1 MVERILVALDNSQTN
16 DLVFEEALTLAQQ
29 HQAQLIIVHILSTDE
44 RDPSPLT
51 DLIPYS
57 PSASREQ
64 LVERYQEQLLHA
76 EHQCLA
82 TLHAFAEK
90 ARATGIVAECI
101 QQVGNPR
108 KLICYLA
115 QDWNVEL
122 IVMGQRQRSWLSRC
136 FLGGVSQA
144 VVRRAPCP
152 VHIVR
157 LTGESASPP
166 PQHHQPQEF
175 RFS

>member
-1 MVERILVALDNSQTN
+1 MVERILVALDNSKTN
-16 DLVFEEALTLAQQ
+16 DLVFEEALTLAK
-29 HQAQLIIVHILSTDE
+29 HHDAQLLIVHVLSTDE
-44 RDPSPLT
+44 RDQSPLT

-57 PSASREQ
+57 PSLSREQ
-64 LVERYQEQLLHA
+64 MVERYQQQLWNA
-76 EHQCLA
+76 ECQCLA
-82 TLHAFAEK
+82 TLQSFSEK
-90 ARATGIVAECI
+90 AHANGIMAECI

-108 KLICYLA
+108 QLICYLA
-115 QDWNVEL
+115 QDWNVDL

-166 PQHHQPQEF
+166 SQHHQPQEF